1 MKQTNFK
8 TKQILLSVILV
19 LFVGTL
25 KMNAQQ
31 TAWGTEM
38 RIGNRVYLL
47 DMFNYYLVNKA
58 NKITNQEINDEGCIV
73 SFDNS
78 KESVKAWEEHFKS
91 VFSKE
96 RAKEL
101 NFRVSFRN
109 ICDATGRVK
118 EVEIYF
124 RNRENFEKFTLSE
137 INAMEDA
144 AKKHQYKVKAFLR
157 CEGNIKYFTIVQPL
171 NPYLLYFEKPKE

>member
-1 MKQTNFK
+1 MK
-8 TKQILLSVILV
+8 TKQILLSVIV
-19 LFVGTL
+19 ALFVGTL
-25 KMNAQQ
+25 RMDAQQ
-31 TAWGTEM
+31 TASGSEM
-38 RIGNRVYLL
+38 KIGDRVYLL
-47 DMFNYYLVNKA
+47 DPFNYYYLVNKA
-58 NKITNQEINDEGCIV
+58 NKITNQEINDEGCVV

-78 KESVKAWEEHFKS
+78 KEAQKVWEEHFKS

-96 RAKEL
+96 RAEEL

-118 EVEIYF
+118 EVAMYF
-124 RNRENFEKFTLSE
+124 GNPVNFEKFTSSE

-157 CEGNIKYFTIVQPL
+157 CKGNIKYFTVAQPL
-171 NPYLLYFEKPKE
+171 NPYLLYFEKP